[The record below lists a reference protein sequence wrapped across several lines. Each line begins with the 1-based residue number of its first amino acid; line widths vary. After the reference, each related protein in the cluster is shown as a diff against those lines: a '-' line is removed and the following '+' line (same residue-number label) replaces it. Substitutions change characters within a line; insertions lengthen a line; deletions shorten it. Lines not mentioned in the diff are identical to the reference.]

1 MRNNSLVSTSKDT
14 GTSFI
19 TRTVYINTLSPCG
32 VAVNLFTWNGFLL
45 SRFSVLIQRITAQN
59 QLIGRDMYMYV
70 QAKRSFN
77 AQGYK
82 FVRYFNNMH
91 SLPGQRFLSDTF
103 PQC

>member
-1 MRNNSLVSTSKDT
+1 MEWVSSIEIQCINSL
-14 GTSFI
+14 
-19 TRTVYINTLSPCG
+19 
-32 VAVNLFTWNGFLL
+32 
-45 SRFSVLIQRITAQN
+45 RITAQN
-59 QLIGRDMYMYV
+59 QLIGRDMYMYMYV

-103 PQC
+103 PQCLKIYINGALLLH